1 MNGRPPAPSRGN
13 GAFPVTFLSAVFAL
27 FLSCLALQAQEL
39 RVASYNMERLGQNGK
54 DYAALARVVV
64 RYDLVAAEEV
74 MNSDGMSR
82 LLGRLG
88 SGWSDYMSAVG
99 EGSRSYQEHFG
110 FFFDGAV
117 ELVSVL
123 GEYPGHDFFRPPFGA
138 RFRAKATGFTF
149 TLVACHIVYGRSEKA
164 RIQEISHLGEVYRW
178 FEDQTGR
185 KGDTVIVGDFN
196 DERTA
201 DFSSLAGFG
210 DRDVLP
216 GKGTT
221 IGKHGPD
228 HDYDHIFVPPALRAR
243 VESADVDSWTTDY
256 SGTRLIVSDHF
267 PVYVLINVSQERTR

>member
-1 MNGRPPAPSRGN
+1 M
-13 GAFPVTFLSAVFAL
+13 PVTFLAAAL
-27 FLSCLALQAQEL
+27 AMLLSCLAVQAQEL
-39 RVASYNMERLGQNGK
+39 RIASYNMERLGQNRK
-54 DYAALARVVV
+54 DYDALARVVS

-74 MNSDGMSR
+74 MNADGMSR

-88 SGWSDYMSAVG
+88 AAWSDSMSAEG

-117 ELVSVL
+117 ELVSML

-138 RFRAKATGFTF
+138 RFRAKASGFAF
-149 TLVACHIVYGRSEKA
+149 TIVACHIVYGRSEKA

-178 FEDQTGR
+178 FEDRTGR

-196 DERTA
+196 DERSS
-201 DFSSLAGFG
+201 DFSSLSGFG

-228 HDYDHIFVPPALRAR
+228 HDYDHIFVPPTMRPR

-256 SGTRLIVSDHF
+256 AGTRLIVSDHF
-267 PVYVLINVSQERTR
+267 PVYALINVSQEQTR